1 MRKIKAKK
9 TFFPTATTPQEIYD
23 IISAFDIKKS
33 LGPIPVY
40 ILKISK
46 NFFSDKLG
54 DIINLSFRTGI
65 FPDLCKLAK
74 VIPIFKDYVV

>member
-1 MRKIKAKK
+1 M
-9 TFFPTATTPQEIYD
+9 TSSQPL
-23 IISAFDIKKS
+23 ISRNHWDQYQ
-33 LGPIPVY
+33 Y

-46 NFFSDKLG
+46 NFFSDKLA

-74 VIPIFKDYVV
+74 VIPIFKDNVV